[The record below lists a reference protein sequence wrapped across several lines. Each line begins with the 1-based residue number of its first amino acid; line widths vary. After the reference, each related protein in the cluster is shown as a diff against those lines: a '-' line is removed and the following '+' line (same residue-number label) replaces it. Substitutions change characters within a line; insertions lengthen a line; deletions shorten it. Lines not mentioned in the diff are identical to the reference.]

1 VTDPL
6 QVGLAAFSL
15 ILALV
20 ALGHLV
26 VDRKPSLPLL
36 GGLVLLEAG
45 LVVQLVIGVVQLV
58 GGDRDVDALTFVGYL
73 VGILLVLPLGTLWAL
88 GEPTRSGTAVLVLA
102 TLLVPFLILRL
113 EQIWTAGG

>member
-6 QVGLAAFSL
+6 QVGLVALSL
-15 ILALV
+15 VLALV

-26 VDRKPSLPLL
+26 ADRKPTLGLL
-36 GGLVLLEAG
+36 GGLVLLEVG
-45 LVVQLVIGVVQLV
+45 LVVQLVVGVVQLV
-58 GGDRDVDALTFVGYL
+58 GADRDVDGFTFVGYL

-88 GEPTRSGTAVLVLA
+88 AEPTRSGTAVLVLA

-113 EQIWTAGG
+113 EQVWTAGG